1 MTIRQLSIF
10 IENTPKS
17 LCAATKV
24 LADNKVNMR
33 AISLADTSD
42 FGIIRIVTDNPDD
55 VKKILKEND
64 YVSTI
69 TEVLL
74 VEIPDTAGSLNKILT
89 VTAEAGRN
97 VEYMYGFTGKKS
109 NSAYMVMRFTDT
121 AKAAEILQAN
131 GIKLVAEKD
140 LDNV

>member
-1 MTIRQLSIF
+1 MTIRQLSVF

-17 LCAATKV
+17 LCALTKTM
-24 LADNKVNMR
+24 ADNKVNMR

-42 FGIIRIVTDNPDD
+42 FGIIRVIVDDPDS
-55 VKKILKEND
+55 VKAVLKEND

-69 TEVLL
+69 TDVLL
-74 VEIPDTAGSLNKILT
+74 VEIPDTTGSLNKILT
-89 VTAEAGRN
+89 LMAENDRN

-121 AKAAEILQAN
+121 AKAAEILKAN
-131 GIKLVAEKD
+131 GINLVSEKE
-140 LDNV
+140 LDNL

>member
-42 FGIIRIVTDNPDD
+42 FGIIRIVTDNPDE
-55 VKKILKEND
+55 VKEVLKKNE

-89 VTAEAGRN
+89 VTAENGRN
-97 VEYMYGFTGKKS
+97 LEYMYGFTGKKT

-121 AKAAEILQAN
+121 EKAAEILQAN